1 MPLNEMRI
9 GVVVSKWNA
18 FVTDPLRDGAL
29 ETLRMYG
36 LSEQDVVLAECPG
49 AFEIPTV
56 AKALLEIGSI
66 DGVVALGAVIRGD
79 TPHFEYVCEAVSS
92 GLGRLGL
99 DTGKPVI
106 FGVLTTD
113 TIEQA
118 KERAGGPMGN
128 KGSEAA
134 AACVE
139 MVTLLRRIRSL
150 TFENGSTKS

>member
-1 MPLNEMRI
+1 MPLIEMRI

-29 ETLRMYG
+29 ETLWMYG

-56 AKALLEIGSI
+56 AKALLESGSV

-79 TPHFEYVCEAVSS
+79 TPHFDYVCQAVTS
-92 GLGRLGL
+92 GIGRLAL
-99 DTGKPVI
+99 DYGKPVI
-106 FGVLTTD
+106 FGILTTD
-113 TIEQA
+113 TIDQA
-118 KERAGGPMGN
+118 KERAGGQMGN

-150 TFENGSTKS
+150 PFENGSIKS